1 MPALNTD
8 VRLYASQFMKHM
20 RALMLKR
27 YHYFKRD
34 LKGLVFLV
42 LIPIA
47 VICIIIAMFE
57 V

>member
-1 MPALNTD
+1 
-8 VRLYASQFMKHM
+8 MKHM
-20 RALMLKR
+20 RALMIKR

-47 VICIIIAMFE
+47 IICIIIAMFE